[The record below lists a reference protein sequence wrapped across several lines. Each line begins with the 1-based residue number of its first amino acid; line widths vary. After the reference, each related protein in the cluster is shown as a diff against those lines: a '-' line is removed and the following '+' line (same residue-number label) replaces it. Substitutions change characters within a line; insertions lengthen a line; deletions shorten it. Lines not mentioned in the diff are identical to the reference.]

1 MILDIAEKKRK
12 LFDLI
17 SAIHKLTAIP
27 PRKKNDDMPKVEH
40 ERLNGGQCKIVDL
53 AELGKTCSFPK

>member
-27 PRKKNDDMPKVEH
+27 QSRQEKKMMTCRKSNMKDWMEVNAK
-40 ERLNGGQCKIVDL
+40 L
-53 AELGKTCSFPK
+53 